1 MKSIIRNLIV
11 LLYIAVVS
19 VSLVMLIKPGAAIFY
34 IKRTLENQTIILDAG
49 FAYRYKLE
57 DNPLIFRTR
66 GILLF
71 EDGHALSPS
80 EDTIVVNT
88 GKSTFSLGER
98 SQGTTYLYF
107 SSSDNSS
114 PITNERKY
122 TLYLPLSFISRPLGG
137 IYLLILLPWLVWFLV
152 FAAIYPEHRRT
163 ITGSP
168 TGILSVLNLFLEHA
182 GRITRAFLV
191 KTWQQVKNR
200 VPLWKQLFTITVLLA
215 YLYIFMEWIFFVSMP
230 SFMSILSLSNKVEIV
245 LLSGFGFSL
254 FILAIIAAFIIVD
267 LIALIGRFSEFTR
280 YLGPVFPTAI
290 LSALALLLID
300 NFSYTLFKF
309 GISTSAG
316 IWRGA
321 YGLFFLTLSVYIYIQ
336 MLNIFGLRVKENHR
350 GMPVNKLFYVSA
362 GLLVVSA
369 GLAWVRLD
377 YTTIDPADA
386 TIKAK
391 PATSRPN
398 ILLLGSDGLSA
409 DYLSVYGYYRDTTP
423 TLRELAQTS
432 LVAENAFTNSGNTAG
447 SVISIM
453 TGKLPTQT
461 RVLYPPDILTGLNA
475 YQHLPGMLKREGYQ
489 TIEFGAPYY
498 GDAFSFNLQDG
509 FDRVNNRSKSEGI
522 LGSLGHNLGYE
533 NTAFFLSKL
542 IERISDRILHIF
554 YLREMQ
560 NPYKIVTQPVPSTED
575 KEVISQTLA
584 LFDQSEVPLFIHAHL
599 LGTHGGYFSPQVRV
613 FSEDAEQT
621 QPWMPDFYA
630 DAILAFDNYVAE
642 VIDHLKANGQF
653 ENTILIIYTDHDQQ
667 FKVNERIPLIIHFPE
682 DKFAGRTTRAVE
694 NIDISP
700 TILDYL
706 GLSQPNWM
714 IGESLLQNNPDT
726 SRLIFSM
733 GTHKVIQNED
743 GDTMLDPERNT
754 PPFYQF
760 SYINIIDCQKWFVF
774 DLTTFTWSSG
784 EVSHY
789 TTPCSDNSLH
799 SFAEIKQALEA
810 RLAEDGFDTS
820 SLP

>member
-1 MKSIIRNLIV
+1 MKSIIRYVIV
-11 LLYIAVVS
+11 LLYIALVS
-19 VSLVMLIKPGAAIFY
+19 VSLVMLIKPGAEIFF
-34 IKRTLENQTIILDAG
+34 IKRTIENQTTILDAG

-57 DNPLIFRTR
+57 DNPRIFRTR
-66 GILLF
+66 GILLL

-80 EDTIVVNT
+80 DDTIVVNT
-88 GKSTFSLGER
+88 GEGTYSLGER

-114 PITNERKY
+114 PISNERKY
-122 TLYLPLSFISRPLGG
+122 TLYLPLSFVSRPLGG
-137 IYLLILLPWLVWFLV
+137 LYLLILLPWLVWYLV
-152 FAAIYPEHRRT
+152 FALIYPEYRRT

-168 TGILSVLNLFLEHA
+168 KGILSVLNLFLEHA
-182 GRITRAFLV
+182 GRIMRASLA
-191 KTWQQVKNR
+191 KTWQQVKIR
-200 VPLWKQLFTITVLLA
+200 AQYWKQLFIITVLFA

-254 FILAIIAAFIIVD
+254 FTLAIIAAFSIVD
-267 LIALIGRFSEFTR
+267 LIALIGHFSEFTR
-280 YLGPVFPTAI
+280 YLGPVIPAAI
-290 LSALALLLID
+290 LSALALILID
-300 NFSYTLFKF
+300 NFSYTVFEF

-321 YGLFFLTLSVYIYIQ
+321 YGLFFIALSVYIYIQ
-336 MLNIFGLRVKENHR
+336 MVNIFGFRVKENQR
-350 GMPVNKLFYVSA
+350 GMSVNKLFYVPV

-369 GLAWVRLD
+369 GLAWVKLD
-377 YTTIDPADA
+377 YTKIDPVDA
-386 TIKAK
+386 IEKAEQ
-391 PATSRPN
+391 ATSRPN

-409 DYLSVYGYYRDTTP
+409 EYLSVYGYYRDTTP

-432 LVAENAFTNSGNTAG
+432 LVAENAFPNSGNTAG

-461 RVLYPPDILTGLNA
+461 RVLYPPDILTGLDA
-475 YQHLPGMLKREGYQ
+475 YQHLPGMLKREGYR

-498 GDAFSFNLQDG
+498 GDAYNLNLQDG
-509 FDRVNNRSKSEGI
+509 FDMVNNRSKREGV

-575 KEVISQTLA
+575 EEVISQTLT
-584 LFDQSEVPLFIHAHL
+584 LFDQSEVPLFIHVHL
-599 LGTHGGYFSPQVRV
+599 LGTHGGYFYPKVRV
-613 FSEDAEQT
+613 FSQDAEET
-621 QPWMPDFYA
+621 QPWMPVFYA
-630 DAILAFDNYVAE
+630 DAILSFDNYVAE
-642 VIDHLKANGQF
+642 VIDHLQASGQY
-653 ENTILIIYTDHDQQ
+653 ENTILIIYTDHDQKFQ
-667 FKVNERIPLIIHFPE
+667 VNERIPLIIHFPE
-682 DKFAGRTTRAVE
+682 NKFAGRITRAVE

-706 GLSQPNWM
+706 GLAQPNWM

-733 GTHKVIQNED
+733 STYEVMQNED
-743 GDTMLDPERNT
+743 GNTALDPERNT

-760 SYINIIDCQKWFVF
+760 SYINIIDCQKWYVF
-774 DLTTFTWSSG
+774 DLTTFTWLSG
-784 EVSHY
+784 VVSRY
-789 TTPCSDNSLH
+789 TTPCSENNLH
-799 SFAEIKQALEA
+799 SFAEIRQALKA